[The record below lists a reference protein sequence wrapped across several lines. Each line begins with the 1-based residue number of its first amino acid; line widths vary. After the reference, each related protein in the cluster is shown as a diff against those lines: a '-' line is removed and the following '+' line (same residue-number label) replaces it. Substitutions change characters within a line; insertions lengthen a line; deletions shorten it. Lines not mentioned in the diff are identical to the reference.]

1 MTAHLL
7 PPAAIKKATNW
18 VIALSVVV
26 ILLGALAIF
35 APLFASA
42 FFTSMIGWIALISG
56 IAMVVQSFQA
66 DPVRGRWLTLI
77 VGIFY
82 ALAGLFIIFNIL
94 KAAALLTLSFGIL
107 FIAEGIIT
115 IIMGFTN
122 RVGQSMSWLVVLNG
136 IITLILGILVI
147 NGWPSTALWF
157 IGLYVGISLLF
168 SGVSLLAAALAARKT
183 MGEVVTDL
191 PAESPAA
198 ATDGDNPGE

>member
-1 MTAHLL
+1 MTPNLL
-7 PPAAIKKATNW
+7 APADIKTATNW
-18 VIALSVVV
+18 VITLSVVL

-35 APLFASA
+35 SPLYASA
-42 FFTSMIGWIALISG
+42 FIVLMLGWIALISG
-56 IAMVVQSFQA
+56 ITMIVQSFQA
-66 DPVRGRWLTLI
+66 DPVRGRWLTLV

-82 ALAGLFIIFNIL
+82 GLAGLYIIFNPL
-94 KAAALLTLSFGIL
+94 KGVALLTLSFGIL

-122 RVGQSMSWLVVLNG
+122 RAGQSMSWLVVLNG

-183 MGEVVTDL
+183 MADVADVADE
-191 PAESPAA
+191 ESPTPEA
-198 ATDGDNPGE
+198 